1 MLNQSFFLGGG
12 GDYTRDKGLPYHM
25 ILVREASSELGKG
38 FSAILNWTV
47 HFLSSI
53 CSECTFVHTV
63 YEVGLPVEAFF
74 LL

>member
-1 MLNQSFFLGGG
+1 
-12 GDYTRDKGLPYHM
+12 M

-53 CSECTFVHTV
+53 WSEYTFVHTV
-63 YEVGLPVEAFF
+63 YEVGLPAEAYFYSRLHRRPPAPPPLYIGY
-74 LL
+74 LLEFIT